1 MRYGKVVEAKFLNRP
16 NRFIAEVA
24 AEEGTCTA
32 HVKNTGRCRELL
44 IPGCTVYLSVLDH
57 PGRKTKYDLI
67 CVEKTRDAKSP
78 LLVNVDSQIP
88 NAAAG
93 EWLRKSGMF
102 SAGAVIRREVK
113 YRNSRFDF
121 FIEDGPRKIF
131 LEVKGVTLEKNGTAM
146 FPDAP
151 TERGVKHVHELTE
164 CVADGFEAYVMFV
177 IQMGEVCGFLP
188 NDATHPAF
196 GDALRTAAERGV
208 KLLALNCRVTP
219 DSIEINVPVQVD
231 LAKQT
236 DHKDGSCV

>member
-1 MRYGKVVEAKFLNRP
+1 
-16 NRFIAEVA
+16 
-24 AEEGTCTA
+24 
-32 HVKNTGRCRELL
+32 
-44 IPGCTVYLSVLDH
+44 
-57 PGRKTKYDLI
+57 
-67 CVEKTRDAKSP
+67 
-78 LLVNVDSQIP
+78 
-88 NAAAG
+88 
-93 EWLRKSGMF
+93 MF

-177 IQMGEVCGFLP
+177 IQMGEVCRFLP

-196 GDALRTAAERGV
+196 GDALRAAAERGV
-208 KLLALNCRVTP
+208 KLLALNCRITP

>member
-24 AEEGTCTA
+24 AEEGTCAA

-44 IPGCTVYLSVLDH
+44 IPGCTVYLSVSDH

-93 EWLRKSGMF
+93 EWLPKSGMF

-146 FPDAP
+146 
-151 TERGVKHVHELTE
+151 E

-177 IQMGEVCGFLP
+177 IQMGEVCRFLP

-196 GDALRTAAERGV
+196 GDALRAAAERGV
-208 KLLALNCRVTP
+208 KLLALNCRITP

>member
-44 IPGCTVYLSVLDH
+44 IPGCTVYLSVSDH

-78 LLVNVDSQIP
+78 RLVNVDSQIP

-131 LEVKGVTLEKNGTAM
+131 LEVKGVTLEKNGTA
-146 FPDAP
+146 PD
-151 TERGVKHVHELTE
+151 
-164 CVADGFEAYVMFV
+164 
-177 IQMGEVCGFLP
+177 
-188 NDATHPAF
+188 F
-196 GDALRTAAERGV
+196 GM
-208 KLLALNCRVTP
+208 K
-219 DSIEINVPVQVD
+219 
-231 LAKQT
+231 
-236 DHKDGSCV
+236 